1 MKKCILIG
9 ALAALMLFAF
19 TACEQPGLTLPA
31 NVDYI
36 TVVQT
41 KDFVDGDKFSAAN
54 FTVYAHDTN
63 GGNTPVN
70 GAKVEID
77 ETEATGG
84 DKLTD
89 GKVESGKNYVAKAT
103 LKVAGSAE
111 TITLDASCSFTAYAL
126 ESYEV
131 SGMPSLVAYVATKG
145 ESDPNAGDKYV
156 QAVPT
161 AAYDEKSVKVNGVY
175 ANGETRALSVAD
187 IEGDLYVTDANR
199 TLITADTFVA
209 GSTYYLSVWA
219 TSDIE
224 EDYVAT
230 SAKLTNITVLAVEE
244 APVVPEKKFAG
255 YDLVFTGEAWF
266 GQNANWALYEKYTVG
281 GKTTRDQNP
290 ILEAS
295 DVTKSWNSCGFAVI
309 SIDDGDSSNAAAN
322 NDAYSSTYTL
332 FKQSVKIISKTEPS
346 KGVYTIEI
354 PRGENYITALP
365 EADDVHFDSKVTA
378 LSGNMTT
385 SQLAIEVEWAKNRT
399 TTGTDPEYLSSGY
412 SIVDQKYDSAS
423 GTWTALISVTLD
435 NVKTKDSPFTVGSDE
450 VLLEVSLDK
459 EDILS
464 ASN

>member
-1 MKKCILIG
+1 MKKGILIG

-19 TACEQPGLTLPA
+19 TACEQQGLTLPA

-41 KDFVDGDKFSAAN
+41 KDFVDGDKFNAAN

-70 GAKVEID
+70 GAKVEITGTQD
-77 ETEATGG
+77 LEADDTVKAGKTYTVEATLNVATAENP
-84 DKLTD
+84 LT
-89 GKVESGKNYVAKAT
+89 AT
-103 LKVAGSAE
+103 Q
-111 TITLDASCSFTAYAL
+111 TFTAYAL

-131 SGMPSLVAYVATKG
+131 SGMPSLVAFVVTT
-145 ESDPNAGDKYV
+145 EEDTKYV
-156 QAVPT
+156 K
-161 AAYDEKSVKVNGVY
+161 AAPSDSSVTEDSVLKSVKVFGVY
-175 ANGETRALSVAD
+175 ANGETRELSAAD
-187 IEGDLYVTDANR
+187 IKDNLYVTDAEGNKIEAAAF
-199 TLITADTFVA
+199 TVGT
-209 GSTYYLSVWA
+209 TYYLSVGTGTDA
-219 TSDIE
+219 I
-224 EDYVAT
+224 
-230 SAKLTNITVLAVEE
+230 LTNITVLAVEE

-295 DVTKSWNSCGFAVI
+295 DVTTSWDSCGFAVI

-365 EADDVHFDSKVTA
+365 AATDVHFDSKVTA

-435 NVKTKDSPFTVGSDE
+435 NVKTADSPFTVGSDE

-459 EDILS
+459 DDILS

>member
-89 GKVESGKNYVAKAT
+89 GKVASGKNYVAKAT

-131 SGMPSLVAYVATKG
+131 SGMPSLVAFVVTT
-145 ESDPNAGDKYV
+145 EEDTKYV
-156 QAVPT
+156 K
-161 AAYDEKSVKVNGVY
+161 AAPSDSSVTEDSVLKSVKVSGVY
-175 ANGETRALSVAD
+175 ANGETRELSAAD
-187 IEGDLYVTDANR
+187 IKDNLYVTDAEGNKIEAAAF
-199 TLITADTFVA
+199 TVGT
-209 GSTYYLSVWA
+209 TYYLSVG
-219 TSDIE
+219 TGTD
-224 EDYVAT
+224 
-230 SAKLTNITVLAVEE
+230 AKLTNITVLAVEE

-255 YDLVFTGEAWF
+255 YDIVFTGKAWF

-295 DVTKSWNSCGFAVI
+295 DVTTSWDSCGFAVI

-365 EADDVHFDSKVTA
+365 AATDVHFDSKVTA

-435 NVKTKDSPFTVGSDE
+435 NVKTADSPFTVGSDE

-459 EDILS
+459 DDILS